1 MDRRPQTINVGGV
14 LVKFRKSV
22 SSLPFRKI
30 TIKYPSGLDATC
42 TDGQTLQHETRRYIY
57 STGQINF
64 YTITKHAEKAKSIL
78 ERLNMKTFVT
88 DIHNNKHEVI
98 EKTS

>member
-1 MDRRPQTINVGGV
+1 MGKLYSMKPEDNI
-14 LVKFRKSV
+14 
-22 SSLPFRKI
+22 
-30 TIKYPSGLDATC
+30 YP
-42 TDGQTLQHETRRYIY
+42 
-57 STGQINF
+57 TGQINF

>member
-1 MDRRPQTINVGGV
+1 MDRRPQIINVGHV
-14 LVKFRKSV
+14 LVKLKRSV
-22 SSLPFRKI
+22 SCSPFRKI

-42 TDGQTLQHETRRYIY
+42 TDGQTLYHETRRYIY

-64 YTITKHAEKAKSIL
+64 CMITKHAEKAKSIL